1 MRTINLLKCSVVL
14 AVLTLSAWAQDVKG
28 SKVKDTKGI
37 PQARSQGQIQIP
49 NRPATP
55 LFQGEQGNQAT
66 EIHFDPATF
75 MVTIKM
81 LVQDPNGYFIPNIR
95 RDNFVV
101 YENGVRQH
109 NATVEIEHDP
119 VSLAVLMEWGGR
131 YQALNKALAGEVP
144 RAAHQLLDE
153 LGQHDKIAI
162 WRYGD
167 RLEQLADFSKGHET
181 LDQVF
186 PATQA
191 PEFSET
197 NFYDG
202 LISTLEQMRPVAGR
216 KALVLLSSGVDTF
229 SQAKY
234 EDLMSVVRRGGT
246 PIYVVNIGPLLRRT
260 AEYSSHNGPYAR
272 IDWNRAEAE
281 LQQIA
286 KASGGRMYSVDST
299 FDLSSIYDDI
309 MENLRVRYVIA
320 YKSSTTDDDLNA
332 ARTVRIELVNPK
344 TGGPLEIIDANG
356 KPVRSKVFVENSYVP
371 RTASIAGLGSSVS
384 KADRS
389 KEE

>member
-1 MRTINLLKCSVVL
+1 MRTTNLLKCSAVL
-14 AVLTLSAWAQDVKG
+14 ALLVISAWAQDVKG
-28 SKVKDTKGI
+28 SNVKSMKGL

-66 EIHFDPATF
+66 EIHFDPATA

-95 RDNFVV
+95 RDNFAV

-109 NATVEIEHDP
+109 NATVEIEHEP
-119 VSLAVLMEWGGR
+119 VSLGVLMEWGGR
-131 YQALNKALAGEVP
+131 YQALNKALAGEIP
-144 RAAHQLLDE
+144 HAAHLLLDE
-153 LGQHDKIAI
+153 LGRHDKIGI

-167 RLEQLADFSKGHET
+167 RVEQLADFSKGHET
-181 LDQVF
+181 LDRVF
-186 PATQA
+186 LSTQA

-197 NFYDG
+197 NFYDA
-202 LISTLEQMRPVAGR
+202 LISTLQQMRPVAGR
-216 KALVLLSSGVDTF
+216 KALALLSSGVDTF

-234 EDLMSVVRRGGT
+234 EDLLSVVRGSGT

-272 IDWNRAEAE
+272 IDWNRAETE

-299 FDLSSIYDDI
+299 FNLSGIYDDI
-309 MENLRVRYVIA
+309 TENLRVRYVIA
-320 YKSSTTDDDLNA
+320 YKSSSTDGDLNA

-344 TGGPLEIIDANG
+344 TNGPLEIIDANG
-356 KPVRSKVFVENSYVP
+356 QPVRSKVFVENSYVP
-371 RTASIAGLGSSVS
+371 RTASLADLSSSAS